1 MWRYYEL
8 LTDLRPDELATRR
21 AQASAG
27 QVNPRDLKVE
37 LAKRIIADF
46 HSASAATAAEEEFVR
61 RFRKKETPDEVEER
75 ILKPGPW
82 DLSHLLV
89 TVGLAISKAEAR
101 RLIQQGGVCVDGE
114 RSEIVNSITIWKP
127 GMSSSVVVWEDGK
140 SALLKVGKR
149 RFVRVR
155 FQA

>member
-8 LTDLRPDELATRR
+8 LTDFSPAQIDAMRR
-21 AQASAG
+21 ESQLG
-27 QVNPRDLKVE
+27 KQNPRHFKMQ
-37 LAKRIIADF
+37 LAKSIITDF
-46 HSASAATAAEEEFVR
+46 YSTTAANDAED
-61 RFRKKETPDEVEER
+61 RFNAYSRDKKTPDNIEER
-75 ILKPGPW
+75 ILRAGPW
-82 DLSHLLV
+82 NLPQLLI
-89 TVGLAISKAEAR
+89 TLGLATSKNEAR
-101 RLIQQGGVCVDGE
+101 RLIQQGGVYVDGE